1 MLEFYPQIKQFHI
14 VCVILSGL
22 LFAVR
27 ALAAIAGA
35 RWPMTAPMRYLSYA
49 IDSVLLTSALMLL
62 TILPSAIFANGW
74 LLAKLTVLACYIV
87 LGSFALK
94 RARTTTARTLCLVS
108 AAAAYLFVVS
118 IALVHHPLGFLRHC
132 LNGSRVMS
140 INSPRPLGVASYF
153 IARPGQAGLIKA
165 SDADLI
171 RWA

>member
-118 IALVHHPLGFLRHC
+118 IALVHHPLGFFMALFEWQQ
-132 LNGSRVMS
+132 
-140 INSPRPLGVASYF
+140 SYVY
-153 IARPGQAGLIKA
+153 Q
-165 SDADLI
+165 
-171 RWA
+171 